1 MKERDELTTVTGV
14 PADKTSSNN
23 KMEALEYTA
32 RASETENSVKLRL
45 VMLALAYLVL
55 SDLRKD

>member
-1 MKERDELTTVTGV
+1 MKERDELTTVTGA

-32 RASETENSVKLRL
+32 LASETENNVNLRL
-45 VMLALAYLVL
+45 VMLVLAYLVL

>member
-1 MKERDELTTVTGV
+1 MYNV

-32 RASETENSVKLRL
+32 RASETKNSVKIAINDAEDCIPR
-45 VMLALAYLVL
+45 AF
-55 SDLRKD
+55 

>member
-1 MKERDELTTVTGV
+1 MDNLDV
-14 PADKTSSNN
+14 PADKTSSSN

-32 RASETENSVKLRL
+32 RANETENNVNLRITTL
-45 VMLALAYLVL
+45 MLAYLVL